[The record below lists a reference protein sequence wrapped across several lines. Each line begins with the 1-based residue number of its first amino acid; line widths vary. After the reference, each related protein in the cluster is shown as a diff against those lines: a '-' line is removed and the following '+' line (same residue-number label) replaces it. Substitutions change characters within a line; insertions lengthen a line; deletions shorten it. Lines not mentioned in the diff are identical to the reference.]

1 MLRLPET
8 VIPMSRR
15 KTVLRLAP
23 LWIMIF
29 PIFCFM
35 LIMCYYGY
43 SKGEEISGFIFP
55 TLILGAFLFG
65 ITALVK
71 ITHQPIILSY
81 DGIKIIKGK
90 KTRFLAWSEISH
102 IKASSHKGA
111 HLIELHL
118 SDWHNRVK
126 KLQGKEKLAIIL
138 KEQFL
143 VKSYVGV
150 SSAYLNVSHKDLTD
164 LVETY
169 FEKSRVRP

>member
-1 MLRLPET
+1 MRRLPET

-71 ITHQPIILSY
+71 ISHQPIILSY
-81 DGIKIIKGK
+81 DGIKKIKGK
-90 KTRFLAWSEISH
+90 KTHFVAWSEISY
-102 IKASSHKGA
+102 IKTSTQKRA

-126 KLQGKEKLAIIL
+126 TLQGKEKLALIL
-138 KEQFL
+138 KDL
-143 VKSYVGV
+143 WVVRSYVGV
-150 SSAYLNVSHKDLTD
+150 SSAFLNISHKDLTD

-169 FEKSRVRP
+169 FENSRIKS